1 MDVTAGVRETNAA
14 AETDALHSPSFTE
27 PPNSEP
33 LSKASFHVKV
43 KQSCGEQRHA
53 LCVLFV
59 WPGSL
64 TVICVIRLIGYYLVF
79 SEGELGLDRTQ
90 LVIISE
96 EGSKQ
101 QVFA

>member
-1 MDVTAGVRETNAA
+1 MGARETNADTEA
-14 AETDALHSPSFTE
+14 DALHSPSFTE
-27 PPNSEP
+27 PPNSDP
-33 LSKASFHVKV
+33 LSKASFHVKA

-59 WPGSL
+59 WSGSL
-64 TVICVIRLIGYYLVF
+64 TVICARLFGYYLVF
-79 SEGELGLDRTQ
+79 REGELGLDRTQ

-96 EGSKQ
+96 EGSKR